1 MIGKGLEDCV
11 AAIDH
16 FDTDKYTKPHAYF
29 TMIAWRAFV
38 RVIQDEKKEQYIKH
52 KHLIESQ
59 F

>member
-38 RVIQDEKKEQYIKH
+38 RVI
-52 KHLIESQ
+52 
-59 F
+59 